1 MKEPCVYMLASR
13 RDGVLYIG
21 VTGSLHDR
29 MAEHAQ
35 GLVPGFTKRYGVK
48 QLVYYETHDSFDE
61 AIRRETQLKKW
72 KRAWKVRLIETKPG
86 VDEPIRSRDGGNLL
100 WTRGPGAHPR
110 ALTHPRLA
118 WMAACAAM
126 TGTRSAGHPLA

>member
-1 MKEPCVYMLASR
+1 MLASR

-29 MAEHAQ
+29 MAEHEQ

-72 KRAWKVRLIETKPG
+72 KRAWKVRLIEAMNPEWT
-86 VDEPIRSRDGGNLL
+86 NLFDPATGEICFGPADL
-100 WTRGPGAHPR
+100 ARTRER
-110 ALTHPRLA
+110 
-118 WMAACAAM
+118 
-126 TGTRSAGHPLA
+126 